1 MSSSCS
7 RCLLFTHHSREN
19 LTFTSSNNTIKHI
32 LLAAS
37 PKCPHRMLV
46 YVVSDPEIRVLLEL
60 RTQLGEELD
69 RLRERVEQLEEF
81 IQALDS
87 TIGKG
92 SFTTADVAMKAA
104 VIAPEMTPTETLAAS
119 GEPRNIVVL
128 NKPGDLELATIEVIE
143 QSLRIIPADHAV
155 YNITRGAFARFFV
168 QDILGKF
175 QQEDRHR
182 VENGEIEWD
191 DAFDF
196 EVKSEDKI
204 LDEIIIKNF
213 GEESRLEEIQRT
225 LRWTLEK
232 IYRAR

>member
-1 MSSSCS
+1 MLDSSS
-7 RCLLFTHHSREN
+7 E
-19 LTFTSSNNTIKHI
+19 
-32 LLAAS
+32 
-37 PKCPHRMLV
+37 CPRDVLV
-46 YVVSDPEIRVLLEL
+46 YAVSNPEIRVLLEL
-60 RTQLGEELD
+60 RTQLGEERD
-69 RLRERVEQLEEF
+69 RLRERIEQLEEF

-87 TIGKG
+87 TIGQG
-92 SFTTADVAMKAA
+92 SFTTADVAMETAKRDP
-104 VIAPEMTPTETLAAS
+104 IITPSETLVAS
-119 GEPRNIVVL
+119 GEPRNIAVL
-128 NKPGDLELATIEVIE
+128 NKPGNLELATIEVIE
-143 QSLRIIPADHAV
+143 QNLRVIPADHAV

-204 LDEIIIKNF
+204 LDEVIVKNF
-213 GEESRLEEIQRT
+213 GDESRVEEIQRT

>member
-1 MSSSCS
+1 MNDFNHRIFSI
-7 RCLLFTHHSREN
+7 THVFREN
-19 LTFTSSNNTIKHI
+19 LSFNNTIKHI
-32 LLAAS
+32 VVDTS
-37 PKCPHRMLV
+37 SDCPHDTLV
-46 YVVSDPEIRVLLEL
+46 YAVSNPEIRVLLEL

-69 RLRERVEQLEEF
+69 KLKERMEQLEEF

-87 TIGKG
+87 TIGQG
-92 SFTTADVAMKAA
+92 SFTTADVAMETAKRAP
-104 VIAPEMTPTETLAAS
+104 VISPSETLAAS
-119 GEPRNIVVL
+119 GEPRNIAVL

-143 QSLRIIPADHAV
+143 QNLRVIPADHAI

-196 EVKSEDKI
+196 EVKTDDKI
-204 LDEIIIKNF
+204 LEEVIVKNF
-213 GEESRLEEIQRT
+213 GDESRLEEIQRT

>member
-1 MSSSCS
+1 MSS
-7 RCLLFTHHSREN
+7 
-19 LTFTSSNNTIKHI
+19 
-32 LLAAS
+32 
-37 PKCPHRMLV
+37 
-46 YVVSDPEIRVLLEL
+46 PEIRVLLEL
-60 RTQLGEELD
+60 RTQLSEELD
-69 RLRERVEQLEEF
+69 RLRERIGQLEEF

-87 TIGKG
+87 KIGQG
-92 SFTTADVAMKAA
+92 SFTTADVALETAKQAP
-104 VIAPEMTPTETLAAS
+104 VITPSETIAAS
-119 GEPRNIVVL
+119 DEPRNIAVM

-143 QSLRIIPADHAV
+143 QNLRVIPADHAV

-196 EVKSEDKI
+196 EVKSDDKI
-204 LDEIIIKNF
+204 LDEVIVKNF
-213 GEESRLEEIQRT
+213 GDESRVEEIQRT

>member
-1 MSSSCS
+1 
-7 RCLLFTHHSREN
+7 LD
-19 LTFTSSNNTIKHI
+19 TSSE
-32 LLAAS
+32 
-37 PKCPHRMLV
+37 CPRDMLV
-46 YVVSDPEIRVLLEL
+46 YDVSNPEIRVLLEL

-69 RLRERVEQLEEF
+69 RLRERIEQLEEF
-81 IQALDS
+81 IQALDA

-92 SFTTADVAMKAA
+92 SFTTADVAMET
-104 VIAPEMTPTETLAAS
+104 PTMTPTETLAAS
-119 GEPRNIVVL
+119 GEPRSIAVL
-128 NKPGDLELATIEVIE
+128 NKPGDLELASIEVIE
-143 QSLRIIPADHAV
+143 QNLRILPADHAI

-182 VENGEIEWD
+182 VESGEIEWD

-196 EVKSEDKI
+196 EVKSDDKI
-204 LDEIIIKNF
+204 LEEIVVKNF
-213 GEESRLEEIQRT
+213 GDDARLDEIQRT

>member
-1 MSSSCS
+1 M
-7 RCLLFTHHSREN
+7 
-19 LTFTSSNNTIKHI
+19 
-32 LLAAS
+32 
-37 PKCPHRMLV
+37 
-46 YVVSDPEIRVLLEL
+46 SDPEIRVLLEL
-60 RTQLGEELD
+60 RTQLGEEID
-69 RLRERVEQLEEF
+69 RLTERIEQLEEF
-81 IQALDS
+81 IQALDT

-104 VIAPEMTPTETLAAS
+104 TRTPEETLAAA
-119 GEPRNIVVL
+119 GEPRNIIVL

-143 QSLRIIPADHAV
+143 QNLRIIPADHAV

-175 QQEDRHR
+175 QQEDRLR
-182 VENGEIEWD
+182 VESGEIDWD
-191 DAFDF
+191 EAFDF
-196 EVKSEDKI
+196 EVKSDDKI
-204 LDEIIIKNF
+204 LDEVIVKNF

>member
-1 MSSSCS
+1 MS
-7 RCLLFTHHSREN
+7 N
-19 LTFTSSNNTIKHI
+19 
-32 LLAAS
+32 
-37 PKCPHRMLV
+37 P
-46 YVVSDPEIRVLLEL
+46 DIRVLLEL

-87 TIGKG
+87 QIGQG
-92 SFTTADVAMKAA
+92 SFATADVAMETA
-104 VIAPEMTPTETLAAS
+104 VRTPIVTPAET
-119 GEPRNIVVL
+119 GEPRSLVVL

-143 QSLRIIPADHAV
+143 QTLRIIPADHAV

-175 QQEDRHR
+175 QQEDRLR
-182 VENGEIEWD
+182 VESGEIEWED
-191 DAFDF
+191 TFDF
-196 EVKSEDKI
+196 EVKSDDKI
-204 LDEIIIKNF
+204 LDEIVIKNY

>member
-1 MSSSCS
+1 MSPI
-7 RCLLFTHHSREN
+7 THCFREN
-19 LTFTSSNNTIKHI
+19 QSSTSSNNTIKHI
-32 LLAAS
+32 LLDS
-37 PKCPHRMLV
+37 SSECPRDMLV
-46 YVVSDPEIRVLLEL
+46 YTVSNPEIRALLEL

-69 RLRERVEQLEEF
+69 RLKERIEQLEEF

-87 TIGKG
+87 TISQG
-92 SFTTADVAMKAA
+92 SFTTADVAMEAA
-104 VIAPEMTPTETLAAS
+104 ARTPEMTPTEALAAT

-128 NKPGDLELATIEVIE
+128 NKSGDLELATIEVIE
-143 QSLRIIPADHAV
+143 QNLRVVPADHAV

-182 VENGEIEWD
+182 VENGEIEWAD
-191 DAFDF
+191 TF
-196 EVKSEDKI
+196 EFEIKSDDKI
-204 LDEIIIKNF
+204 LDEIVVKNF
-213 GEESRLEEIQRT
+213 GDESRLEEIQRT

>member
-1 MSSSCS
+1 
-7 RCLLFTHHSREN
+7 
-19 LTFTSSNNTIKHI
+19 NNTIKHI
-32 LLAAS
+32 VVDTS
-37 PKCPHRMLV
+37 SDCPHDMLV
-46 YVVSDPEIRVLLEL
+46 YAVSNPEIRVLLEL

-69 RLRERVEQLEEF
+69 KLKERMEQLEEF

-87 TIGKG
+87 TIGQG
-92 SFTTADVAMKAA
+92 SFTTADVAMETAKRAP
-104 VIAPEMTPTETLAAS
+104 VISPSETLAAS
-119 GEPRNIVVL
+119 GEPRNIAVL

-143 QSLRIIPADHAV
+143 QNLRVIPADHAI

-196 EVKSEDKI
+196 EVKTDDKI
-204 LDEIIIKNF
+204 LEEVIVKNF
-213 GEESRLEEIQRT
+213 GDESRLEEIQRT

>member
-1 MSSSCS
+1 
-7 RCLLFTHHSREN
+7 
-19 LTFTSSNNTIKHI
+19 
-32 LLAAS
+32 
-37 PKCPHRMLV
+37 MLV
-46 YVVSDPEIRVLLEL
+46 HVVSNPEIRVLLEL

-92 SFTTADVAMKAA
+92 SFATADVAMEG
-104 VIAPEMTPTETLAAS
+104 PTRSPTEALAAS

-128 NKPGDLELATIEVIE
+128 NKSGDLELATIEVIE
-143 QSLRIIPADHAV
+143 QNLRIIPADHAV

-182 VENGEIEWD
+182 VESGEIEWD

-204 LDEIIIKNF
+204 LDEIVIKNF
-213 GEESRLEEIQRT
+213 GEDSRLDEIQRT

>member
-1 MSSSCS
+1 M
-7 RCLLFTHHSREN
+7 
-19 LTFTSSNNTIKHI
+19 
-32 LLAAS
+32 
-37 PKCPHRMLV
+37 
-46 YVVSDPEIRVLLEL
+46 SDPQIRVLLEL

-92 SFTTADVAMKAA
+92 SFATADVAMEAS
-104 VIAPEMTPTETLAAS
+104 VIAPEMTPTETLAAT
-119 GEPRNIVVL
+119 GEPRNIIVL

-143 QSLRIIPADHAV
+143 NSLRIIPADHAV

-182 VENGEIEWD
+182 VENKEIEWD

-204 LDEIIIKNF
+204 LDEIIITNF
-213 GEESRLEEIQRT
+213 GDESRLGEIQRT